1 MNTPTALLVAA
12 LLGATPALAETPV
25 SATHLTLLSGASEAQ
40 EYAATST
47 HATRGTGHLFLGGYV
62 GLLTNSGTVPN
73 LGLELAGPIP
83 AALPNNLHLEWTGA
97 LDTWF
102 DSDSAGGVDVSVF
115 NLSLI
120 PGGRIVIPLIPEVL
134 LHGDLGIG
142 LGFTHASVDGS
153 FGGVNA
159 SNSNTDIS
167 LVFRIAAGAI
177 IPLTDRVRLDV
188 APLGLQTYT
197 SGGTG
202 FSMRVGLSVALD

>member
-1 MNTPTALLVAA
+1 MNTRTALLVAA
-12 LLGATPALAETPV
+12 LLGATSALAETPM
-25 SATHLTLLSGASEAQ
+25 SATHLSLLSGASEAQ
-40 EYAATST
+40 GYAATGTT

-73 LGLELAGPIP
+73 LGIELAGPIP

-102 DSDSAGGVDVSVF
+102 DSGGGASVF

-142 LGFTHASVDGS
+142 LGFTHVSLDTGFAGFDGS
-153 FGGVNA
+153 
-159 SNSNTDIS
+159 STDVS

-197 SGGTG
+197 TGGTG